1 MTVSRLQLR
10 PPPLSLRWPLTGG
23 FLVLTAAAL
32 TLVAMASISDAF
44 PQPVDVSVFAPA
56 GAALLQGHWAGIFS
70 DSFIQAGPFELAFWG
85 IAELL
90 HVQTALQWQLF
101 VVLGSALAGVVYGVV
116 VERILRP
123 ITPAWSAVL
132 AAGATFL
139 GAVTAML
146 TTSISS
152 GHPAEIAVPLLW
164 LAAGML
170 ARRDRPFTAALLL
183 GLSTGWELWGVLG
196 AAVLLLAPRIDV
208 RMLWRSAV
216 GALVPIAVVFLPF
229 VLLGPFEMFSFHWTI
244 YPGTLAELLFPDA
257 TTFSWP
263 MRLVQAA
270 LSLGGGAAVALL
282 LRGRTVA
289 IWLVPLAS
297 CAIRLF
303 LDPVDADYYRV
314 PPVALVIVGMVI
326 AIAQV
331 SVPVFLAN
339 IVLLNL
345 VVDFH
350 QPKALIGG
358 LLVLAV
364 AGTVALVAR
373 LDRKGDAPSAAEPVA
388 KPIGVAK

>member
-1 MTVSRLQLR
+1 MTVSRLPLR
-10 PPPLSLRWPLTGG
+10 PPPLSWRWPLTAG
-23 FLVLTAAAL
+23 FLALTAVAL
-32 TLVAMASISDAF
+32 TLVAIASISDAF
-44 PQPVDVSVFAPA
+44 PQPVDVGVFAPA
-56 GAALLQGHWAGIFS
+56 GAALLQGQWAAIFS

-90 HVQTALQWQLF
+90 HVQTALQWQIF
-101 VVLGSALAGVVYGVV
+101 VVIGSAVAGVVFGVL

-123 ITPAWSAVL
+123 ITPVWSPVL

-146 TTSISS
+146 TTSVSS

-164 LAAGML
+164 LGSGML
-170 ARRDRPFTAALLL
+170 ARRDKPFTAAVLL

-196 AAVLLLAPRIDV
+196 AAVLLLAPRIDL

-216 GALVPIAVVFLPF
+216 GVLVPIAFIFLPF
-229 VLLGPFEMFSFHWTI
+229 VLLGPFEMFSFHWLI
-244 YPGTLAELLFPDA
+244 YPGTLAQLLFPDA

-263 MRLVQAA
+263 MRMVQAA
-270 LSLGGGAAVALL
+270 LSLGGGAAAALL
-282 LRGRTVA
+282 LRRRTAA

-303 LDPVDADYYRV
+303 LDPVDSDYYRV
-314 PPVALVIVGMVI
+314 PPIALVITGLVL

-331 SVPVFLAN
+331 SVPVFLASV
-339 IVLLNL
+339 VLLNL
-345 VVDFH
+345 IVDFH

-373 LDRKGDAPSAAEPVA
+373 DGRESDDALPRRRVRGPIGAAE
-388 KPIGVAK
+388 